1 MPFDS
6 VGGNDPSQ
14 RPSSPPPRPVE
25 TPFLFFA
32 AVWLTAGILGWA
44 IVGLTLTGAYNGMK
58 AMVP

>member
-1 MPFDS
+1 
-6 VGGNDPSQ
+6 
-14 RPSSPPPRPVE
+14 VE